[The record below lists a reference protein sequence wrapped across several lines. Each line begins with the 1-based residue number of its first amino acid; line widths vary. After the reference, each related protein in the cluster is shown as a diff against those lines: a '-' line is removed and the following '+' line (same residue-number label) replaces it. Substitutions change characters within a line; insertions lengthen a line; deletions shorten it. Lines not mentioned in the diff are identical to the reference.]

1 MTSNIFELIQ
11 WLIRM
16 GVTNADRN
24 RPNFTND
31 YWILLR
37 ELGQMDDLSKQ
48 WIRSQMGIDAEV
60 PYQKVIEILLERE
73 MNETELKQFNKL
85 QGVSKRG
92 KKN

>member
-1 MTSNIFELIQ
+1 
-11 WLIRM
+11 M